1 MELAQ
6 GRAVAGTGTSG
17 KGWSWMGTAIGAHAP
32 IDSAIPITIGR
43 MTTRRIVSAY
53 AGSGNRGARG

>member
-1 MELAQ
+1 M
-6 GRAVAGTGTSG
+6 
-17 KGWSWMGTAIGAHAP
+17 GWSWMGTAIGAHAP
-32 IDSAIPITIGR
+32 LDSAIPITIGR